1 MLRKNLF
8 LKVRNSLLELEKDSI
23 ELEDIKLKI
32 KREIKELAFKPII
45 VTIDDMD
52 RLWKKKT

>member
-1 MLRKNLF
+1 MLRKHLF

-52 RLWKKKT
+52 RFWKKKT